1 MVKGFKKAWLLKA
14 GVIFLAAIIGA
25 FMLMPAGFLFA
36 QAGILEGR
44 WDRAND
50 YRIEISGTT
59 GTYYYLY
66 PASQAWV
73 DAGIIAIGDAKF
85 INIAQV
91 GDNQWTC
98 LQHIYIRENGEPDRV
113 EYEQATI
120 TMSAD
125 GNSFV
130 AVRSATGERDWY
142 YRIGEA
148 PVADTPIEEEV
159 IVDGFNIT
167 ASSGSGGS
175 ISDEGVTTVA
185 EGGSKTYTITP
196 QSRDYEISDVLVDG
210 VSVGA
215 VTSYTFE
222 NVQGNHT
229 IYVDFGIITKAAKP
243 AAEPAAEPVAVEPP
257 VEELPYTGFD
267 WGYPFMGLVMVLTG
281 IGLMLALKKLRK
293 VDQYTPKH

>member
-1 MVKGFKKAWLLKA
+1 MVKGSKKAWLLKA

-25 FMLMPAGFLFA
+25 FMLIPAGSLFA
-36 QAGILEGR
+36 QVGILEGR
-44 WDRAND
+44 WEDLEAK
-50 YRIEISGTT
+50 EIVEFSGTT
-59 GTYYYLY
+59 GTIVY
-66 PASQAWV
+66 SEV
-73 DAGIIAIGDAKF
+73 EENIGSEAF
-85 INIAQV
+85 RNIAQI
-91 GDNQWTC
+91 GDNQWTS
-98 LQHIYIRENGEPDRV
+98 LTAIEDYDPDTGEVIESYWWP
-113 EYEQATI
+113 ATI
-120 TMSAD
+120 TMSSDRNAITVTAEFQD
-125 GNSFV
+125 GV
-130 AVRSATGERDWY
+130 LEIDL
-142 YRIGEA
+142 YRVGAA
-148 PVADTPIEEEV
+148 PDIEEEV
-159 IVDGFNIT
+159 IVDGFTIT

-243 AAEPAAEPVAVEPP
+243 AAEPAAEPVAEEPA

-267 WGYPFMGLVMVLTG
+267 WMYPFMGLGMLLAG
-281 IGLMLALKKLRK
+281 SGLMLALKKLRK
-293 VDQYTPKH
+293 VDQYTPKHHI